1 MHQMF
6 FPLMFTVLFVCS
18 LTNRYDML
26 QENLNSYRRE
36 INSQREKIQ
45 KLTAT
50 SQKYEQIIHTM
61 TQDLREANEK
71 LAVVEVCQRL
81 DQNVFMFNAAVLLA
95 GNGTR
100 QQNIF
105 KL

>member
-1 MHQMF
+1 MI
-6 FPLMFTVLFVCS
+6 
-18 LTNRYDML
+18 

-61 TQDLREANEK
+61 TQDLREAIEK
-71 LAVVEVCQRL
+71 LAVAEVCPERNKTAKYL
-81 DQNVFMFNAAVLLA
+81 SSLGCKDNVSN
-95 GNGTR
+95 
-100 QQNIF
+100 
-105 KL
+105 K